1 MCLPSPVKQPQT
13 EYPDCPTERQET
25 TVHARASQAA
35 TAAQCRQ
42 QHAVAAQQATLPC
55 ADMQGSG
62 AHHNQAR
69 CTSDDLASV
78 EREGREGAPLGYV
91 GLVVWQSAFVLA
103 DYLVARPPY
112 GTWQG
117 VSVIDLG
124 TGTGGRP
131 RILSQLSSL
140 CSKHLPP
147 LCVRAC
153 SHAASQGPQ

>member
-1 MCLPSPVKQPQT
+1 MSAQPS
-13 EYPDCPTERQET
+13 
-25 TVHARASQAA
+25 RAG

-42 QHAVAAQQATLPC
+42 QHDIAAQQATLPS
-55 ADMQGSG
+55 ANMQGSG

-78 EREGREGAPLGYV
+78 ELEGREGAPLGNV

-103 DYLVARPPY
+103 DYLVACPPY

-124 TGTGGRP
+124 TGTGVRP
-131 RILSQLSSL
+131 CILPLHSSVRF
-140 CSKHLPP
+140 KHAPP
-147 LCVRAC
+147 LRV
-153 SHAASQGPQ
+153 S

>member
-1 MCLPSPVKQPQT
+1 MCIRLTQLSRRYASAASSMTLQRSRRPLPS
-13 EYPDCPTERQET
+13 
-25 TVHARASQAA
+25 AG
-35 TAAQCRQ
+35 
-42 QHAVAAQQATLPC
+42 
-55 ADMQGSG
+55 MQGSG

-69 CTSDDLASV
+69 CAADDLASV
-78 EREGREGAPLGYV
+78 EREGREGAPLGNV

-131 RILSQLSSL
+131 CILPHHSTLR
-140 CSKHLPP
+140 SKHLPP
-147 LCVRAC
+147 LCARGCSRA
-153 SHAASQGPQ
+153 ARQGPP

>member
-1 MCLPSPVKQPQT
+1 MSAQ
-13 EYPDCPTERQET
+13 
-25 TVHARASQAA
+25 ASQAG
-35 TAAQCRQ
+35 TAALCCQ
-42 QHAVAAQQATLPC
+42 QDDITAQQATLPS
-55 ADMQGSG
+55 AGLQGSG

-78 EREGREGAPLGYV
+78 ELEGRVGAPLGNV

-131 RILSQLSSL
+131 LILPHRSSL

-147 LCVRAC
+147 LCVRGC
-153 SHAASQGPQ
+153 SHAAGQGPQ